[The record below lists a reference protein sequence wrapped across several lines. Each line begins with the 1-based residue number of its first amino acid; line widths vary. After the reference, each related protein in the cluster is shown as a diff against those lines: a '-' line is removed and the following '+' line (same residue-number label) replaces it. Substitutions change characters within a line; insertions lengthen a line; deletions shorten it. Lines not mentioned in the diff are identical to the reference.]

1 MRVWCRRRYETGQL
15 KKCQTPQPPLPSMN
29 RADRP
34 REQGEAVHAP
44 VTLAHVATMFAVEGR
59 LVTVHP
65 TGAGNVNDT
74 YQAIFRT
81 TFDEHRII
89 IQRINRHVFRR
100 PEVIMENLRRI
111 TAHVHSKLEREADV
125 ADRIWQ
131 LPAIVPCRDGRD
143 WYVAE
148 DGEFWRALTLIDSA
162 RAYNTAQ
169 TAEHAFEVG
178 CVIGQ
183 FHRLLADFDPAQVT
197 HPLPG
202 FHVTP
207 GYLAVYDRVRQQPAA
222 QVLWRSSVEAQ
233 RLAKFIEERRG
244 FAGCLEEAFQ
254 AGRLRTRM
262 IHGDPKVNNI
272 LIDEYTAKG
281 TAIIDLDTVSPG
293 LIHYDFG
300 DALRSIGNPA
310 GEEVE
315 KLSLV
320 DFDLDLCEGFCR
332 GYIRIAGEVLTDA
345 DRELLYESVRLIAF
359 ELGLRFFT
367 DYLDGN
373 HYFRVRFPEQNLN
386 RARVQFRLCEI
397 IEARERAIREIL
409 RRC

>member
-1 MRVWCRRRYETGQL
+1 M
-15 KKCQTPQPPLPSMN
+15 
-29 RADRP
+29 
-34 REQGEAVHAP
+34 
-44 VTLAHVATMFAVEGR
+44 TL
-59 LVTVHP
+59 
-65 TGAGNVNDT
+65 
-74 YQAIFRT
+74 
-81 TFDEHRII
+81 
-89 IQRINRHVFRR
+89 
-100 PEVIMENLRRI
+100 
-111 TAHVHSKLEREADV
+111 
-125 ADRIWQ
+125 
-131 LPAIVPCRDGRD
+131 
-143 WYVAE
+143 
-148 DGEFWRALTLIDSA
+148 

-178 CVIGQ
+178 CVLGQ
-183 FHRLLADFDPAQVT
+183 FHRLLSDFDPSLVT

-207 GYLAVYDRVRQQPAA
+207 GYLELFDRVRQQPTARA
-222 QVLWRSSVEAQ
+222 LLSGSVEAQ
-233 RLAKFIEERRG
+233 RLERFIDERRE
-244 FAGCLEEAFQ
+244 FAGCLQQALD
-254 AGRLRTRM
+254 AGRLRIRM
-262 IHGDPKVNNI
+262 IHGDPKVNNV

-332 GYIRIAGEVLTDA
+332 GYIKFAGDFLTDE
-345 DRELLYESVRLIAF
+345 DRALLYESVRLIAF

-373 HYFRVRFPEQNLN
+373 RYFRVRFPEQNLN

-397 IEARERAIREIL
+397 IEARERAIRDIL

>member
-1 MRVWCRRRYETGQL
+1 M
-15 KKCQTPQPPLPSMN
+15 
-29 RADRP
+29 
-34 REQGEAVHAP
+34 
-44 VTLAHVATMFAVEGR
+44 TLSHIAQMFAVEGR

-65 TGAGNVNDT
+65 TGSGNVNET

-111 TAHVHSKLEREADV
+111 TAHVHAKLNREADT

-143 WYVAE
+143 WFVGD

-178 CVIGQ
+178 CVLGQ
-183 FHRLLADFDPAQVT
+183 FHRLLSDFDPSLVT

-207 GYLAVYDRVRQQPAA
+207 GYLELFDRVRQQPTARA
-222 QVLWRSSVEAQ
+222 LLSGSVEAQ
-233 RLAKFIEERRG
+233 RLERFIDERRE
-244 FAGCLEEAFQ
+244 FAGCLQQALD
-254 AGRLRTRM
+254 AGRLRIRM
-262 IHGDPKVNNI
+262 IHGDPKVNNV

-332 GYIRIAGEVLTDA
+332 GYIKFAGDFLTDE
-345 DRELLYESVRLIAF
+345 DRALLYESVRLIAF

-373 HYFRVRFPEQNLN
+373 RYFRVRFPEQNLN

-397 IEARERAIREIL
+397 IEARERAIRDIL